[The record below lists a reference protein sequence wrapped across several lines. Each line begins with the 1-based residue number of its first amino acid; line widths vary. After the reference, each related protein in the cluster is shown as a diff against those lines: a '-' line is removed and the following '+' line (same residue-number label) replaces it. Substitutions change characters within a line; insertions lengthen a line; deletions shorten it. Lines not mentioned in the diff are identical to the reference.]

1 VPTDRQPEARQPL
14 SNAERQARYRA
25 RKLAEQAAP
34 IHYRRPKD
42 RRSRAQRWLDAVAE
56 LLDLQAQYANWHDT
70 LPDNLRDSATAET
83 LQSIIDLDLD
93 DLAAVVPPRGYGR
106 D

>member
-1 VPTDRQPEARQPL
+1 MPTDRQPDRRQTL

-25 RKLAEQAAP
+25 RKLAEQSETVR
-34 IHYRRPKD
+34 YRSPKD
-42 RRSRAQRWLDAVAE
+42 RRGRAQRWRDAVAE
-56 LLDLQAQYANWHDT
+56 LLDLQAQYARWHDT
-70 LPDNLRDSATAET
+70 LPESLRDNATAEA

-93 DLAAVVPPRGYGR
+93 DLAAIVPPRGYGR